1 MIYLTDKYIGCKKFW
16 LLMVIVSFVMS
27 LNSQAQE
34 LDYRAQ
40 SLFIYKFTKYINW
53 PEEKQTGDFR
63 IGVFGNSPIF
73 QELQLM
79 ASLKKGGN
87 DQNIVVQEINPDTD
101 ISDFHL
107 IYVAASKSRQIN
119 SISEQ
124 VSNQPV
130 LIVAEREGMAR
141 RGASISFLI
150 LENNVLK
157 FEVNVDKLDEQKLII
172 SEDLLKLGFKI

>member
-1 MIYLTDKYIGCKKFW
+1 
-16 LLMVIVSFVMS
+16 MVIISFVLLRDS
-27 LNSQAQE
+27 YAQE

-40 SLFIYKFTKYINW
+40 SLFIYKFTKYITW

-73 QELQLM
+73 EELQLM

-87 DQNIVVQEINPDTD
+87 DQTIVVQEINPDTD

-124 VSNQPV
+124 VTNQSV

-157 FEVNVDKLDEQKLII
+157 FEVNVDKLEEQKLII